1 MSEESLLYLKRA
13 GRLVNDASTYV
24 EQSSK
29 AAPAADEDLRESILR
44 ELLGIKVLLLAINRQ
59 LTQVAATVTRSESEA
74 HGREM

>member
-13 GRLVNDASTYV
+13 GRLVNDASAYV

-29 AAPAADEDLRESILR
+29 TARAADEDLREHILR

-59 LTQVAATVTRSESEA
+59 LTQVATTISRGDPGTN
-74 HGREM
+74 GR